1 MAFISERQGSNNVF
15 EVNQLN
21 LQSER
26 EWVVFVETSTPQ

>member
-1 MAFISERQGSNNVF
+1 MAFISELQGSNNVF

-26 EWVVFVETSTPQ
+26 EWVETSAPQ